1 MEAEMSQWKQMI
13 GIMLAV
19 SLVAGCSVLNPAQ
32 ATGIQAS
39 GTVEAVEVNVAP
51 QASGRVAE
59 VFVSEGDSVQVG
71 DALFRMEDD
80 LLDAQ
85 LAQAQANLELAQANL
100 ELVVAGTPPDQRQ
113 AAITAAELEL
123 TSARQALQTLH
134 DTASLV
140 QAQAELGVADADKAL
155 KSAND
160 RLNSIL
166 SVADPEDVER
176 ANAQIIITKDAL
188 KKAKEDYDKVYKYY
202 KMTHNQNVG
211 RAYQQIK
218 LANAQDAYDQAV
230 TRLNNITGQ
239 SNRWEVAVAKANV
252 TVAEEALAEAQRQLE
267 KVQDGPDPDALQ
279 LAEQRLA
286 AAEARL
292 TAAQAGPSEEQLAVA
307 RQQVQVSQAAVDVL
321 QAQLERL
328 VVHSAV
334 PGVVLTRNI
343 QPGETIAVGTQA
355 LTIGE
360 LDHLTITVYIPED
373 QYGQIRLG
381 EAAQVAVDSYPGQV
395 FNASVTRIADQAEYT
410 PRSVQTEAGR
420 KTTVFAIELS
430 VDNPDGKLKP
440 GMPADVGFG
449 PSGLQPTSSSGFQ
462 LP

>member
-1 MEAEMSQWKQMI
+1 MSRLKQI
-13 GIMLAV
+13 LGLILTTSVIASCSALA
-19 SLVAGCSVLNPAQ
+19 PAQ
-32 ATGIQAS
+32 NSGIQAS
-39 GTVEAVEVNVAP
+39 GTVETVEVNVAP

-59 VFVSEGDSVQVG
+59 VFVSEGDSIQAG

-85 LAQAQANLELAQANL
+85 LAQAQANFELAQANL

-113 AAITAAELEL
+113 AATTAAELEL

-134 DTASLV
+134 DTADLV
-140 QAQAELGVADADKAL
+140 QAQAELAVAEADKAL
-155 KSAND
+155 KDAND

-176 ANAQIIITKDAL
+176 AEAQIIITKDAL

-202 KMTHNQNVG
+202 KLTHNQNVG

-230 TRLNNITGQ
+230 TRLNNIIGQ
-239 SNRWEVAVAKANV
+239 SNRWEVSVAKANV

-267 KVQDGPDPDALQ
+267 KVQNGPDPDTLE

-321 QAQLERL
+321 QAQLEKL

-334 PGVVLTRNI
+334 PGVVLTRNV
-343 QPGETIAVGTQA
+343 QPGELLAAGAQA

-373 QYGQIRLG
+373 QYGQIKLG
-381 EAAQVAVDSYPGQV
+381 DSAQVAVDSYPGQV
-395 FNASVTRIADQAEYT
+395 FNAQVTRIADQAEYT

-420 KTTVFAIELS
+420 KTTVFAIKLT

-449 PSGLQPTSSSGFQ
+449 PSGLQPASNSGFQ